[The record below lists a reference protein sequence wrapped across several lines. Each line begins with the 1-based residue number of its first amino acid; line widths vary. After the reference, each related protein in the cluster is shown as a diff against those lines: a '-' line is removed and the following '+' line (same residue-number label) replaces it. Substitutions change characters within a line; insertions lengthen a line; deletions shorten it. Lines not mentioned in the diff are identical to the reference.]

1 MEPGNIRSATSIL
14 TELRDG
20 QVITEMSGAIH
31 DALAAVK
38 EHGKEAEVILR
49 VKIKPFTNQNLVDPA
64 ITMTAEVEKKL
75 PKEIPP
81 STLFFIADDGNP
93 QRNPVRQQQMA
104 FGVAPVQTAQGA

>member
-1 MEPGNIRSATSIL
+1 MEGNIRSATSIL

-38 EHGKEAEVILR
+38 EHGKEAEVVLR

-64 ITMTAEVEKKL
+64 ITMIAEVERKL

-81 STLFFIADDGNP
+81 STLFFIGEDGNP
-93 QRNPVRQQQMA
+93 QRNPVRQEALA
-104 FGVAPVQTAQGA
+104 FGVAPLAVTK